1 MFAPQNYLDL
11 AHCPHSQIFDGL
23 ECVWDALPRIAPY
36 LKERIQPANHAII
49 EGVAHIGPCVYLGE
63 GTIVEAGATIKGPA
77 WIGTNCRIRTGA
89 YIRENVILGNG
100 VTAGNSCEFK
110 NCLVC
115 DNAEIPHFNYV
126 GDSLL
131 GYKAH
136 LGAGVILSNVRL
148 DRENVVVHLP
158 DGTFM
163 ETGLRKFGA
172 VLGDLAEIGC
182 NSVLSPGS
190 IIGRRSIVYPCT
202 SWSGI
207 LLENKI
213 AKVRTQVSISSRRS

>member
-1 MFAPQNYLDL
+1 MFAPQDYLDL
-11 AHCPHSQIFDGL
+11 SHCPHPRIFDGL
-23 ECVWDALPRIAPY
+23 ERVWDALPRIAPY
-36 LKERIQPANHAII
+36 LKEHLQPANHAAI
-49 EGVAHIGPCVYLGE
+49 EGVAHIGPCVFLGE
-63 GTIVEAGATIKGPA
+63 GTVVEAGATIKGPA
-77 WIGTNCRIRTGA
+77 WIGNNCRICAGA

-136 LGAGVILSNVRL
+136 IGAGVILSNFRL
-148 DRENVVVHLP
+148 DRQDVVLRLP

-172 VLGDLAEIGC
+172 VVGDHAEIGC

-190 IIGRRSIVYPCT
+190 LIGRRSIVYPCT
-202 SWSGI
+202 SWNGV
-207 LLENKI
+207 LAENQI
-213 AKVRTQVSISSRRS
+213 AKVRAQVSVLPRRS

>member
-1 MFAPQNYLDL
+1 MFVPQDYLDL
-11 AHCPHSQIFDGL
+11 SHCPHSQLFDGL
-23 ECVWDALPRIAPY
+23 DCVWDVLPRIVPF
-36 LKERIQPANHAII
+36 LKEHLKPASHATI
-49 EGVAHIGPCVYLGE
+49 EGVAHIGPQVYLGE
-63 GTIVEAGATIKGPA
+63 GTVVEAGATIKGPA
-77 WIGTNCRIRTGA
+77 WIGAGCHIRAGA

-110 NCLVC
+110 NCLIC
-115 DNAEIPHFNYV
+115 NNAEIPHFNYV
-126 GDSLL
+126 GDALL

-148 DRENVVVHLP
+148 DRRNVVVRLP
-158 DGTFM
+158 DGTYM

-172 VLGDLAEIGC
+172 VLGDHAEIGC

-202 SWSGI
+202 AWNGV
-207 LLENKI
+207 LAENKI
-213 AKVRTQVSISSRRS
+213 AKTRAQVTVLPRRS